1 MKYKAENG
9 FIHALTDLF
18 FSELWNEHSWGL
30 SSYSAVKSSG
40 NKLTKMVIYS
50 TFTFVVM

>member
-1 MKYKAENG
+1 MKCEDNG
-9 FIHALTDLF
+9 FIHALIDLQTGAGAKT
-18 FSELWNEHSWGL
+18 HSRRL
-30 SSYSAVKSSG
+30 YSGVKSSG